1 MPVSS
6 VVGVEE
12 GGGSVGGGG
21 RKEVEKSERSEE
33 SEGKEKSTLRRGG
46 FGSRRGGLVGLREG
60 RERSVFFHAGR
71 RNDLGA
77 QEGKSA
83 VGTKNKGGFEKK
95 EISSALPVC

>member
-1 MPVSS
+1 VSS
-6 VVGVEE
+6 HAP
-12 GGGSVGGGG
+12 
-21 RKEVEKSERSEE
+21 
-33 SEGKEKSTLRRGG
+33 LRRSSPRVTGLSAVVERDGG
-46 FGSRRGGLVGLREG
+46 KRGEREG